1 VKLAVVA
8 VVLATTG
15 LAHAEEPALASVGDA
30 NLEPTRPQRDVQV
43 TLAIG
48 GSINFGIG
56 VEDVGGNGGSGS
68 LRVARRMTPSW
79 MATLEI
85 AGAAVLHRLGT
96 GPEEPTYTNNSNGFM
111 VGFQYYVNRAFWIRG
126 ASGIGGY
133 VARQTK
139 LDGMTAVDDTL
150 LGLASLGGGGI
161 EFVRRKHFAV
171 GVELFVLNQI
181 NRLGAITSGAIL
193 LDVSVY

>member
-1 VKLAVVA
+1 MKLAVVA

-85 AGAAVLHRLGT
+85 AGAAVLHKI
-96 GPEEPTYTNNSNGFM
+96 EADKSETYTNNSNGFM

-133 VARQTK
+133 VARQTR
-139 LDGMTAVDDTL
+139 LDGMNAVDDTL
-150 LGLASLGGGGI
+150 FGLASLGGGGI

-193 LDVSVY
+193 LDVSVF

>member
-1 VKLAVVA
+1 MKLAVVA

-85 AGAAVLHRLGT
+85 AGAAVLHKI
-96 GPEEPTYTNNSNGFM
+96 EADKSETYTNNSNGFM

-133 VARQTK
+133 VARQTR
-139 LDGMTAVDDTL
+139 LDGMNAVDDTL

-193 LDVSVY
+193 LDVSVF